1 MFSRVVLLRAHHIL
15 PTLNRFAGCRRKSK
29 GRQPSGGNLPETFR
43 LLPKLP
49 IFTTNIPY
57 LVIIWSFCIH
67 SGFVVPS
74 PLFVLP
80 KIALPLAG
88 RFLYPS
94 LYFSRLVFT
103 LGNFQQHIT
112 CSTATGIAIGGIA
125 YCFGF
130 DHTTCLVAAG
140 LCSFAGML
148 PDIDSDT
155 SKSFQECIYLAAGIG
170 CILTVSRLRHHDVDA
185 DFAMFGGA
193 MMLLFIRFGVGS
205 WIKKIT
211 VHRGMIHSIPM
222 AILVGQL
229 TFFAVTGTIEERLLK
244 AAALTIGFL
253 SHLILDEMYSID
265 STGAKLRLKRSFGTA
280 LKWSNPKRP
289 GSVAIIYTSVFC
301 LGLAGISH
309 PDVIERRNGAVEVA
323 EQSSQNEPLLAW
335 SQSQQRDVL
344 REAAEFLA
352 QTSGSAVSPPY
363 TQAPFTPVIARPVE
377 LAPLSVLPPVMQIE
391 NDWNRGT
398 PIQPARIVL
407 P

>member
-1 MFSRVVLLRAHHIL
+1 M
-15 PTLNRFAGCRRKSK
+15 
-29 GRQPSGGNLPETFR
+29 
-43 LLPKLP
+43 
-49 IFTTNIPY
+49 
-57 LVIIWSFCIH
+57 
-67 SGFVVPS
+67 
-74 PLFVLP
+74 
-80 KIALPLAG
+80 
-88 RFLYPS
+88 
-94 LYFSRLVFT
+94 
-103 LGNFQQHIT
+103 
-112 CSTATGIAIGGIA
+112 GGIA
-125 YCFGF
+125 CCFGF
-130 DHTTCLVAAG
+130 DPHACLVAAG

-170 CILTVSRLRHHDVDA
+170 CILTVSRLRYHDLDA

-222 AILVGQL
+222 AILAGQL

-253 SHLILDEMYSID
+253 SHLILDEIYSID
-265 STGAKLRLKRSFGTA
+265 STGTKLRLKRSFGTA

-289 GSVAIIYTSVFC
+289 GSVAIIYASVFC
-301 LGLAGISH
+301 LGLAGFSH
-309 PDVIERRNGAVEVA
+309 PDVIERHNGGSELA
-323 EQSSQNEPLLAW
+323 EQFDSPNEPLLAS

-352 QTSGSAVSPPY
+352 QTSVSTASQPYAKAPY
-363 TQAPFTPVIARPVE
+363 TQAITRPVE